1 MSSRNQHS
9 SKQEIVEGLYQ
20 TNMRRVLNVTRTSF
34 EIVPQTQAEMAKLV
48 GEPFA
53 SYNKE
58 RSNIDQITRAIADG
72 RNTAATAVKDC
83 LTKAIESVGEHQQ

>member
-9 SKQEIVEGLYQ
+9 SKQETVEGLYQ

-34 EIVPQTQAEMAKLV
+34 EIVPQTQTEMAKLV

-58 RSNIDQITRAIADG
+58 PQ
-72 RNTAATAVKDC
+72 
-83 LTKAIESVGEHQQ
+83 